1 MAPIQTKENCSPQ
14 TYIKPVF
21 VFSSWFCGAC
31 VSQLPRCL
39 QLLTSCWT
47 CLLYLKSMG
56 KMLFWAAG
64 GNLDLQSWVLL
75 CLFLWRSEGITCSDC
90 TTGVKIKHILESIIR
105 LKSDI
110 WYVKRADW
118 FPSNLYAQLVT
129 MKWWKNIF
137 SCLGTAWN
145 VTYGCNLS
153 NQMFWLLHYKTF

>member
-1 MAPIQTKENCSPQ
+1 MLASNIHQTSVCVFFLVLWSMCFSASTLFAALDVLLDVSFIIEVYGEN
-14 TYIKPVF
+14 
-21 VFSSWFCGAC
+21 A
-31 VSQLPRCL
+31 
-39 QLLTSCWT
+39 
-47 CLLYLKSMG
+47 YLG
-56 KMLFWAAG
+56 CG
-64 GNLDLQSWVLL
+64 GNLDLQSWMLL

-110 WYVKRADW
+110 WCVKRADW
-118 FPSNLYAQLVT
+118 FPSNLYAQLET
-129 MKWWKNIF
+129 MKWWKNIL